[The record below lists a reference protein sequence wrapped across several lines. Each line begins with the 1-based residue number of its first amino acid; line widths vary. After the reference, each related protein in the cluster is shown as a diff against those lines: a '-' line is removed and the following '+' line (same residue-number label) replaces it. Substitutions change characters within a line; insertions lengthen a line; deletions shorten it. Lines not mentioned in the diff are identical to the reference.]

1 MKRLLTA
8 GLMLILSLMLLACGA
23 SAEKP
28 GATPENAA
36 EQTEK
41 AAETAA
47 EATEAPTEAP
57 TPEPTPEPTEEPTP
71 EPTAE
76 PEYWKYVLLRDE
88 LKGSYATT
96 QEAWAAMMKI
106 YNLEQTLDPH
116 VSGMF
121 LVNWDTKEYEYSYR
135 LDGIVKE
142 FLYMAETEAYATEN
156 NEAVCRALYEPENAE
171 AVAPGVIKVSTNRWL
186 SQLPQYPPVYFIS
199 LESEDPASGCW
210 IAAYQDVS
218 ENVLHPA
225 SVTGEKLAELEKA
238 VNEKKVADLPLAFGG
253 EMFIQN
259 GKTYA
264 IVDSAMYKACMTEGI
279 YKYYG
284 EPANWVSG
292 PATWFP
298 VIDKA
303 EEQFAEAE
311 EQGWAWKADSIEE
324 LAEKL
329 NLPALPETVKKYN
342 EYCESGVDEEFGK
355 DAAMLK
361 SVAEGPFY
369 AFEYEGA
376 AWCTIGGLKCD
387 SKLRVITADSKV
399 IDGLYVGGLDAGSLY
414 TSPYYDGPGSAVGL
428 ACGSGI
434 LAAECILE
442 YIG

>member
-238 VNEKKVADLPLAFGG
+238 VNEKKVADSGLVLSEG
-253 EMFIQN
+253 E
-259 GKTYA
+259 
-264 IVDSAMYKACMTEGI
+264 
-279 YKYYG
+279 
-284 EPANWVSG
+284 
-292 PATWFP
+292 
-298 VIDKA
+298 
-303 EEQFAEAE
+303 
-311 EQGWAWKADSIEE
+311 
-324 LAEKL
+324 L
-329 NLPALPETVKKYN
+329 
-342 EYCESGVDEEFGK
+342 
-355 DAAMLK
+355 
-361 SVAEGPFY
+361 
-369 AFEYEGA
+369 
-376 AWCTIGGLKCD
+376 
-387 SKLRVITADSKV
+387 V
-399 IDGLYVGGLDAGSLY
+399 IDGVDYKALRNHLIEKYLSPAKVHSELYSTLDAVQKNPFDKTPNCALFVNWDNPNSFRFTGWYMDALNKAY
-414 TSPYYDGPGSAVGL
+414 TKLQKGL
-428 ACGSGI
+428 KKEPT
-434 LAAECILE
+434 AEQIMPIAFYPDKVEKLDE
-442 YIG
+442 YIYRSTENGWMKKNESIIWISLNSDDPAAGYWIGFYGPVPDTVWE